1 MKKVYLSLALF
12 ASLSAVAQK
21 MPAKKEGFSPDR
33 SFVSK
38 AKKTNQDILKAE
50 GDTLWL
56 SGFETA
62 GEWVQTLG
70 TGQSTNTGSN
80 PGWEILT
87 AIPAGIT
94 SQQAGYG
101 WPATFSGATGNFAF
115 INSDGAGATGTQDA
129 YYETAANI
137 DLSAA
142 GSAALYLTFSEY
154 YRNFQETTSVE
165 VSIDGG
171 TTWTVFEVNPEAE
184 VPVNTNSVPSEVE
197 VVNITPAIGTGTWTN
212 QVKVRFHYVGA
223 YDWFWGV
230 DDVKIVEAWDNDVK
244 INNWFAATD
253 VTTTQGLDYY
263 TLDNSQVDFPGLT
276 FGAYVNN
283 NGAQNQAS
291 VALKA
296 TATGGYDQTGTAITL
311 NASATDSVAIT
322 SPYIPTGVGV
332 KTINLTTVIT
342 GTDSAPANNTV
353 ALGMEITNQEFSR
366 DNGVSTG
373 SISNTQNNTGQ
384 PLKIGNIMD
393 IFTNWETSGAVVRL
407 NAQAAA
413 TAGAEY
419 WVEVFKYDGT
429 DYVYEA
435 ETERKTVSGTAA
447 SWSKLKW
454 VDGANLVAGKLNFTA
469 GDDILLL
476 ACHSGGTSEVR
487 FGYAQNTYEG
497 SVLGFSGD
505 GSAFQLSTP
514 GAIMVR
520 LTDDPTLNVNEIE
533 EEANFTVSPNPA
545 NDVINIK
552 LNNAETAEISI
563 TDLAGKTV
571 KNVTSNGISTSVST
585 SGLNSG
591 VYFVNVTI
599 GNATSTQKVVIKK

>member
-1 MKKVYLSLALF
+1 MQNKASVLNDRNEIRPTAKKVGST
-12 ASLSAVAQK
+12 V
-21 MPAKKEGFSPDR
+21 
-33 SFVSK
+33 
-38 AKKTNQDILKAE
+38 KAE
-50 GDTLWL
+50 GDVLWSNDFSTAADWAQTTG
-56 SGFETA
+56 SGHTA
-62 GEWVQTLG
+62 GDWTIV
-70 TGQSTNTGSN
+70 
-80 PGWEILT
+80 T
-87 AIPAGIT
+87 AIPASIT
-94 SQQAGYG
+94 AQQGAYQ
-101 WPATFSGATGNFAF
+101 WPATFSGASGNFAF
-115 INSDGAGATGTQDA
+115 INSDEAGGTATQDA
-129 YYETAANI
+129 YYTLQTNI
-137 DLSAA
+137 DLSASLNA
-142 GSAALYLTFSEY
+142 SLYLTFSEY
-154 YRNFQETTSVE
+154 YRNFYDQTSVE
-165 VSIDGG
+165 VSVDGG
-171 TTWTVFEVNPEAE
+171 LTWTIFEVNPESE
-184 VPVNTNSVPSEVE
+184 VPVNTNCVAGEVE
-197 VVNITPAIGTGTWTN
+197 TVNITAAKGANPWTN
-212 QVKVRFHYVGA
+212 QVRVRFHYVGA

-230 DDVKIVEAWDNDVK
+230 DNVNIVEAWDNDVK

-253 VTTTQGLDYY
+253 ITTTQGLDYY
-263 TLDNSQVDFPGLT
+263 TLDDSQTSFPGLT
-276 FGAYVNN
+276 FGALVNN
-283 NGAQNQAS
+283 NGAQTQGS

-296 TATGGYDQTGTAITL
+296 TATGGYDQTGTPISL
-311 NASATDSVAIT
+311 NSNATDSVAIT

-332 KTINLTTVIT
+332 KTINLTTVIA

-353 ALGMEITNQEFSR
+353 ATGMEITTQEYSR

-373 SISNTQNNTGQ
+373 SISNTTTNTGN

-419 WVEVFKYDGT
+419 WVEVFKFDGT

-435 ETERKTVSGTAA
+435 ETERKTISGTAA

-497 SVLGFSGD
+497 SVLGFLGD
-505 GSAFQLSTP
+505 GSAFQLTAP

-533 EEANFTVSPNPA
+533 EAATFTVSPNPA
-545 NDVINIK
+545 NDVINVK
-552 LNNAETAEISI
+552 LNNAETAEITI

-599 GNATSTQKVVIKK
+599 GNSTSTQKVVIKK